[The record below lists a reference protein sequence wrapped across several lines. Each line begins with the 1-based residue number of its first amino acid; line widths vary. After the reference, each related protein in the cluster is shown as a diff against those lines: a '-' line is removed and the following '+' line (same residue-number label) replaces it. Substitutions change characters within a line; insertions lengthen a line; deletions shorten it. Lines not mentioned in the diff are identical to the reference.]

1 MYSVMRSQADP
12 ERLPD
17 RELLAAIASRDGEA
31 FTAFYRRHL
40 PTTVSYLWRETHD
53 PEAVADLTAEVFASI
68 IVAARRYRPQ
78 TETAIPWV
86 LGIARNVLGSS
97 RRRGRVEDRARQR
110 LGFEPIEVED
120 SDLERT
126 EEIAGQGRITRLVEM
141 LPSHERHAV
150 TARIVDERSYR
161 EIAAEVRCSEMVVRK
176 RVSRGLSRLRQ
187 RLEGDG

>member
-1 MYSVMRSQADP
+1 MYSVMKSRVEAEQWS
-12 ERLPD
+12 D
-17 RELLAAIASRDGEA
+17 RELLAGIASRDGEA

-40 PTTVSYLWRETHD
+40 PTTVSYLWREMHD

-68 IVAARRYRPQ
+68 ILAARRYRPQ
-78 TETAIPWV
+78 TETATPWV
-86 LGIARNVLGSS
+86 IGIARNVLGSS

-120 SDLERT
+120 ADLERT
-126 EEIAGQGRITRLVEM
+126 ERIAGEGRVTRLLET

-150 TARIVDERSYR
+150 TARIVNERSYR
-161 EIAAEVRCSEMVVRK
+161 EIAAELRCSEMVVRK

-187 RLEGDG
+187 RLEGEG